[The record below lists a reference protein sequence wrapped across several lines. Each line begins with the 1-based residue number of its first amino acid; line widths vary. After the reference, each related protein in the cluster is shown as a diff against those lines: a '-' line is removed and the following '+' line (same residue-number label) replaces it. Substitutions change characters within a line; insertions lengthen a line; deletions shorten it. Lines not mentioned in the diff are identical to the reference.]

1 MQAVILAGG
10 LGSRLRPF
18 TTVIPKPLLPI
29 GAKSVLEIQ
38 IAWLKKHGVTEV
50 YLATNYKSD
59 YISHFVGDGS
69 RYGVKLEISQEQ
81 KPLGTAGPVT
91 LLKERLREPFLVMNG
106 DILSTADLAKLYNTA
121 LSLDVQLCVSI
132 RKIFTPFGFGRITH
146 REGYVTA
153 IEEKPTFETEI
164 LAGIYVFSPKLFE
177 IIPENEYFGVDTLI
191 KTMLARNL
199 RIGKYDLT
207 EYWIDIGQVP
217 DYEKA
222 QKDYQLYFGSWE
234 D

>member
-10 LGSRLRPF
+10 LGSRLQPF

-38 IAWLKKHGVTEV
+38 IAWLKKHGVSEV
-50 YLATNYKSD
+50 YLATNYKSE
-59 YISHFVGDGS
+59 YISQFVGDGS
-69 RYGVKLEISQEQ
+69 RYGVKLEISQEE

-91 LLKERLREPFLVMNG
+91 LLKDRLRDPFLVMNG
-106 DILSTADLAKLYNTA
+106 DILTTADLGALYDTA
-121 LSLDVQLCVSI
+121 LSLDVQLCVAI
-132 RKIFTPFGFGRITH
+132 KKIFTPFGFGRITH
-146 REGYVTA
+146 RDGYVTS

-191 KTMLARNL
+191 KTMLARSL

-222 QKDYQLYFGSWE
+222 QKDYQLYFGSSE
-234 D
+234 E